1 MALTAKKVYAILKRQ
16 ISDMEAKLNSP
27 VRYRGT
33 VATADLLP
41 LNPDIGDMYNIESK
55 SVYGEAGMNVAW
67 NGVVWD
73 TMGAPIDMS
82 LYIKSSELAD
92 WVKQQNKPTYTAE
105 EVGALPDTTVIPS
118 KTSDLQNDSGFLTKI
133 PDNYLSETDKTLSV
147 SGKAADAKATGDK
160 ITELSADISNKLNK
174 NQGSENSGKIAG
186 INESGDIVPMF
197 PVSVDYN
204 EETNCLEF
212 GSDQKMELN
221 KGINLDSTLTKT
233 GYAAD
238 AGAVGEI
245 TNSLKEDLSNKIT
258 KFYASNQGET
268 HITDSDNGK
277 IQDMMIYGKSS
288 QDGTPS
294 PENPA
299 EIKSVVNPTV
309 KVTNEDGLKVQSVTL
324 NNIILNAIPVSS
336 GGNVTIGEQQYISDY
351 VDVEKGKL
359 YRKVKRLNL
368 KDVDDI
374 GITHGFHSN
383 GNGYL
388 SFSIGSVNKEQRHIS
403 NRYKSSEWTQESG
416 YSYIPNNDSIVF
428 VDDRFTDRQTA
439 IKLVQDTYVI
449 YALSSQTEEDLSSE
463 QIKSLKSL
471 STYYPTTN
479 ISVNSEQLDGYTV
492 FNYPTPFEDEWNKT
506 QKEIGSLKEDMTSKA
521 DKTALVKTDRKL
533 DALWKL
539 NQGISYE
546 FQTDDTVAYQKTV
559 PSGVKLA
566 SVKKISGRTIVWNQL
581 ADNSHVRDWG
591 ETFIANKHY
600 NKIENHML
608 YFRHKIKV
616 KSVINEQD
624 TNTKRIIV
632 FTTTTTKIIGNV
644 DIKKDEL
651 KAGYENIV
659 SVIEKMPKDITD
671 ISVYNCGND
680 KVGNTA
686 ECEASLFVADLTQ
699 MFGSGN
705 EPSTPEEFE
714 AMFPADYYPYN
725 AGELMSASVN
735 EVIYLDTKNQET
747 SYPIPQ
753 AILDLDG
760 YGESGNFVDFVEKK
774 YRKGDRTIDISDII
788 GDTFQEPLEVEAGG
802 TLTFKN
808 SHGDDYR
815 IPVPSSEE
823 YVISLAEVAK

>member
-1 MALTAKKVYAILKRQ
+1 MADKPVTREEKYLAYLTGDYTGELPKPITRKEKYLYELCLKGMGGEISPEEIKAAVNEYLEKNPVKPGATTEQAQQ
-16 ISDMEAKLNSP
+16 IE
-27 VRYRGT
+27 
-33 VATADLLP
+33 
-41 LNPDIGDMYNIESK
+41 
-55 SVYGEAGMNVAW
+55 
-67 NGVVWD
+67 
-73 TMGAPIDMS
+73 
-82 LYIKSSELAD
+82 
-92 WVKQQNKPTYTAE
+92 QNKT
-105 EVGALPDTTVIPS
+105 
-118 KTSDLQNDSGFLTKI
+118 N
-133 PDNYLSETDKTLSV
+133 
-147 SGKAADAKATGDK
+147 
-160 ITELSADISNKLNK
+160 
-174 NQGSENSGKIAG
+174 IA
-186 INESGDIVPMF
+186 
-197 PVSVDYN
+197 
-204 EETNCLEF
+204 
-212 GSDQKMELN
+212 
-221 KGINLDSTLTKT
+221 
-233 GYAAD
+233 
-238 AGAVGEI
+238 
-245 TNSLKEDLSNKIT
+245 SLKEDLSNKIT

-288 QDGTPS
+288 QDGTPT
-294 PENPA
+294 PENPV

-324 NNIILNAIPVSS
+324 NNITLNAIPVSS
-336 GGNVTIGEQQYISDY
+336 GGNVTINGQQYIADY
-351 VDVEKGKL
+351 VDVERGKL
-359 YRKVKRLNL
+359 VKKL
-368 KDVDDI
+368 KSFTISDI
-374 GITHGFHSN
+374 KTVLTWG
-383 GNGYL
+383 
-388 SFSIGSVNKEQRHIS
+388 VNKNADNITGFYFYTSGNSLPEVNSGVMASTILRYNSNAWGGRNVGCAMSVGSDSYAIS
-403 NRYKSSEWTQESG
+403 SVPTNILEDISSDKNACASFVKICENTNAIFF
-416 YSYIPNNDSIVF
+416 YSMTSPVE
-428 VDDRFTDRQTA
+428 TDLTPEEIEA
-439 IKLVQDTYVI
+439 FKELV
-449 YALSSQTEEDLSSE
+449 
-463 QIKSLKSL
+463 
-471 STYYPTTN
+471 TYYPVTN

-632 FTTTTTKIIGNV
+632 FTTTTTTTTKIIGNV